1 MRALASV
8 RAKLVVALAA
18 LCLLLGLVLVAF
30 PSHAAET
37 VQLRIAATAEQ
48 VGALTDVLAARL
60 DPLALDV
67 TPIDAVDPAAAL
79 AAPPTVDVARVW
91 VTLDDD
97 GATVILMSGD
107 GARGVVRRLPRD
119 GASDEVLREELTL
132 VVGAAVD
139 TLRRDD
145 EALASAAS
153 VRKELGLDPD
163 ELEPPAPVVEPL
175 PPSPP
180 APPPPVPSLIVE
192 LPPLPPVVRTPP
204 PADSS
209 WRLAG
214 MAFYEVQ
221 GFAAGQVVAHGPGLA
236 VGVGGPPLTLGPRF
250 ELSGQY
256 RLPASAENDVAG
268 LRLHSGAFRLTT
280 QLTVWRTSS
289 VLFRLLGGAGLDLL
303 VIEPFLIDTRAALL
317 PSRARIAPAV
327 RFGLDVPVRLAG
339 ELSLRIIAGMDVDV
353 IGTRYV
359 IQDGDALVPLLDPLR
374 IRPLLALGV
383 DTTFAGHPAFS
394 R

>member
-1 MRALASV
+1 MLCLAL
-8 RAKLVVALAA
+8 VAL
-18 LCLLLGLVLVAF
+18 

-37 VQLRIAATAEQ
+37 VQVRIAAAADQ
-48 VGALTDVLAARL
+48 VGALTEVLAARL
-60 DPLALDV
+60 DPLVLDV
-67 TPIDAVDPAAAL
+67 TPVDAVDPAAAL
-79 AAPPTVDVARVW
+79 EAPPTVDVARVW
-91 VTLDDD
+91 VTLSDD

-107 GARGVVRRLPRD
+107 GRRGVVRRLPRD
-119 GASDEVLREELTL
+119 GASDEVLREELAL

-139 TLRRDD
+139 TLRRDA
-145 EALASAAS
+145 EALAPVAS
-153 VRKELGLDPD
+153 IRKELGLDPD
-163 ELEPPAPVVEPL
+163 EGEPPAPVVEAP

-180 APPPPVPSLIVE
+180 APEPPPVVE
-192 LPPLPPVVRTPP
+192 LPPLRPVVRSPP
-204 PADSS
+204 SDGPS

-221 GFAAGQVVAHGPGLA
+221 GFAAGQLVAHGPGLA
-236 VGVGGPPLTLGPRF
+236 VGVGGPPLPLGPRF

-280 QLTVWRTSS
+280 QLTVWRTSR

-303 VIEPFLIDTRAALL
+303 VIEPFLIDARAELL

-327 RFGLDVPVRLAG
+327 RVGLDVPVRLAG

-374 IRPLLALGV
+374 IRPLLSLGV
-383 DTTFAGHPAFS
+383 DTTFVGHGAFT